1 MFAKGKSGN
10 PQGRPPSLPKLGREI
25 ELGMSR
31 HACTLVRLAISQA
44 LAGDTAVLAGLMHVV
59 AACVGQ
65 QKEIKCQ
72 PASPVKESTP

>member
-10 PQGRPPSLPKLGREI
+10 PMGRPPSLPKLGREV
-25 ELGMSR
+25 EKGMSR
-31 HACTLVRLAISQA
+31 HAHTLVRLAVNHA

-65 QKEIKCQ
+65 QKAAKRRPAFPAAQ
-72 PASPVKESTP
+72 PTP